1 MCFTAY
7 SAVIYVLLFVNLLTD
22 YTVIL
27 TIKCLRQS
35 PSFKSYISLLL
46 KNLQL
51 LCHKDLETQ
60 DSSKNPSSYCSKFKV
75 NDRYLTLIV
84 VEFLNNFKKD

>member
-1 MCFTAY
+1 MCLTAY
-7 SAVIYVLLFVNLLTD
+7 FAIIYVVLFVNLLTD

-27 TIKCLRQS
+27 IIKCLRQS
-35 PSFKSYISLLL
+35 PSYKSYIFLLL

-51 LCHKDLETQ
+51 LCHEALDTQ
-60 DSSKNPSSYCSKFKV
+60 DSSKNPFSYCSKFKT